1 MQEPR
6 NTFGTSEHKTQSFGA
21 QRAYSIPEM
30 TAESEPGLLLF
41 EEISNSP
48 RVGYWLRRLE
58 EHDLE
63 LAHHSL
69 LAGATASIFACSLN
83 LDCHEQKVLVIG
95 TLLHDIG
102 KLQISP
108 SLLHKTEPLTSDERM
123 ELERHPA
130 NGVLLLQED
139 GWESDIIEIV
149 HHHHERLNGSGY
161 PLGLHQAEIGRL
173 VQMAALCDIFSALI
187 EDRSYRPS
195 TRKPIEKM
203 RLMKD
208 EIDGPLLNEFSH
220 VVPKVA
226 YRVQSRLKYK
236 TEGGPYSAA
245 HS

>member
-1 MQEPR
+1 
-6 NTFGTSEHKTQSFGA
+6 
-21 QRAYSIPEM
+21 M
-30 TAESEPGLLLF
+30 TAKSEPALLLF
-41 EEISNSP
+41 EEMRSSP

-83 LDCHEQKVLVIG
+83 LDCHERKLLVIG
-95 TLLHDIG
+95 TLLHDVG

-123 ELERHPA
+123 ELERHPV
-130 NGVLLLQED
+130 NGVRLLQEA
-139 GWESDIIEIV
+139 GWEPEVLEIV

-161 PLGLHQAEIGRL
+161 PLGLHKAQIGRL

-195 TRKPIEKM
+195 TRKPIGMM

-208 EIDGPLLNEFSH
+208 QIDGPLLSEFSH

-236 TEGGPYSAA
+236 TEDGLYSAV